1 MVEKYTED
9 QSSSTLNITLC
20 TIAFIICTL
29 LTVAPLSRIPD
40 PVIHLQTPAGAFLS
54 WFGSW
59 LPGDLRLTANYF
71 ASQVNT
77 NYIEFLL
84 LIALA
89 FAIYGLCALFILRQ
103 PPTFRDTRTMRLI
116 WLGTIISGLIYVFT
130 PAMLSH
136 DILVYASYSRI
147 ISVYHVNPYFVPL
160 SAFPHDPFNPL
171 NYWSHAIAAYGPI
184 WLAICALWGWVSGSQ
199 PLGYILAFRLFALA
213 AHLLNIWLVTMTLRA
228 MGQSSRTVTLG
239 TLLYAWNPLVLLES
253 SLGGHNDVFM
263 VTFMLAGILLAV
275 RADRRGQLTQ
285 PRGYLLPTVAFSLA
299 ALIKFTTLPL
309 IVLFIILLACRV
321 LRPATST
328 SMSSKDIFSRRWQP
342 ALSTGIFAGI
352 ISAIVAI
359 VFYGPFWI
367 GHSINAIARS
377 FTSPP
382 SALYAENSI
391 LRAVLDWQQVNRL
404 PPNTLGNTLISILAN
419 HKTWDDITI
428 LALAIVILSASIW
441 MWHAPTL
448 RNFVLSA
455 VAALGALLIV
465 TPWFYSWYV
474 TWLVGLIAVCFP
486 FKDSRIA
493 RALLAF
499 TLVFSASAFLTYL
512 FKDGYP
518 PFGTWTGLVFLT
530 TIAPPILAF
539 LPAFFTW
546 KPSSRFSHHVKGG
559 RIKEK
564 VRA

>member
-1 MVEKYTED
+1 LVEKYTD
-9 QSSSTLNITLC
+9 GQPSSTLNITLC
-20 TIAFIICTL
+20 TVAFIICTL

-40 PVIHLQTPAGAFLS
+40 PVMHLQTPAGAFLS

-59 LPGDLRLTANYF
+59 LPNDLSLTANHF

-77 NYIEFLL
+77 NYIEFLI

-103 PPTFRDTRTMRLI
+103 PPTSRHTRTMRLI

-147 ISVYHVNPYFVPL
+147 ISVYHANPYFVPL
-160 SAFPHDPFNPL
+160 SAFPHDPFNPF

-184 WLAICALWGWVSGSQ
+184 WLAICAFWGQVTGSQ

-213 AHLLNIWLVTMTLRA
+213 AHLLNIWLVTITLRA

-239 TLLYAWNPLVLLES
+239 ALLYAWNPLVLLES
-253 SLGGHNDVFM
+253 SLGGHNDIFM

-275 RADRRGQLTQ
+275 RADCRGQLTQ
-285 PRGYLLPTVAFSLA
+285 LRGYLLPTIAFSLA

-309 IVLFIILLACRV
+309 IVLFIILLACRA
-321 LRPATST
+321 LRPATSD
-328 SMSSKDIFSRRWQP
+328 SLSIKDTFSRRWQP
-342 ALSTGIFAGI
+342 ALSTGISVGI
-352 ISAIVAI
+352 ISTIVAI

-367 GHSINAIARS
+367 GHSINAIASS

-391 LRAVLDWQQVNRL
+391 LRAILDWQQVNSL

-419 HKTWDDITI
+419 HKTWNDISI
-428 LALAIVILSASIW
+428 LALAIVILSAAIW
-441 MWHAPTL
+441 MWRTPTL
-448 RNFVLSA
+448 HNFVLST
-455 VAALGALLIV
+455 VAGLGALLIV

-474 TWLVGLIAVCFP
+474 IWLVGLIAVCFP
-486 FKDSRIA
+486 FIDGRMA

-539 LPAFFTW
+539 LIAFFTW
-546 KPSSRFSHHVKGG
+546 KPSSRFSHQLTGD
-559 RIKEK
+559 RIEEK

>member
-1 MVEKYTED
+1 
-9 QSSSTLNITLC
+9 
-20 TIAFIICTL
+20 
-29 LTVAPLSRIPD
+29 
-40 PVIHLQTPAGAFLS
+40 
-54 WFGSW
+54 
-59 LPGDLRLTANYF
+59 
-71 ASQVNT
+71 
-77 NYIEFLL
+77 
-84 LIALA
+84 
-89 FAIYGLCALFILRQ
+89 
-103 PPTFRDTRTMRLI
+103 MRLI

-147 ISVYHVNPYFVPL
+147 ISVYHANPYFVPL

-184 WLAICALWGWVSGSQ
+184 WLAICAFWGLVSGSQ
-199 PLGYILAFRLFALA
+199 PSGYILAFRVFALA

-228 MGQSSRTVTLG
+228 MEQSSRTVTLG
-239 TLLYAWNPLVLLES
+239 TLLYAWNPLTLLES
-253 SLGGHNDVFM
+253 SFGGHNDVFM

-275 RADRRGQLTQ
+275 RADRGEQLTQ
-285 PRGYLLPTVAFSLA
+285 LRGYLLPVIAFTLA
-299 ALIKFTTLPL
+299 ALVKFTILPL
-309 IVLFIILLACRV
+309 IVLFILLLACRV
-321 LRPATST
+321 LRPATSD
-328 SMSSKDIFSRRWQP
+328 SLSIKDTFSRRWQP
-342 ALSTGIFAGI
+342 ALLTGISAGI

-367 GHSINAIARS
+367 GHGINAIVSS

-391 LRAVLDWQQVNRL
+391 LRAVLDWRQVNSL

-419 HKTWDDITI
+419 HNTWNDTSI
-428 LALAIVILSASIW
+428 LALAIVILAAAIW

-448 RNFVLSA
+448 RNFVLST

-486 FKDSRIA
+486 FKVSRLA

-499 TLVFSASAFLTYL
+499 TLAFSVSAFLTYL

-539 LPAFFTW
+539 LIAFFTW
-546 KPSSRFSHHVKGG
+546 KPSSRFSRQVTGD

-564 VRA
+564 VRT

>member
-1 MVEKYTED
+1 MVEKYTD
-9 QSSSTLNITLC
+9 DRPSSILNIAFC

-40 PVIHLQTPAGAFLS
+40 PVIHLQTPAGAALS

-59 LPGDLRLTANYF
+59 LPGDLSLTADRF

-77 NYIEFLL
+77 NYIEFLI

-103 PPTFRDTRTMRLI
+103 PSTSRHTRTMRLI
-116 WLGTIISGLIYVFT
+116 WLTTIISGLIYVFT

-136 DILVYASYSRI
+136 DILVYASYSRVI
-147 ISVYHVNPYFVPL
+147 GVYHANPYFVPL
-160 SAFPHDPFNPL
+160 SAFPLDPFNPL

-184 WLAICALWGWVSGSQ
+184 WLAICAFWGLVSGSQ

-213 AHLLNIWLVTMTLRA
+213 AHLLNIWLVTMILRA
-228 MGQSSRTVTLG
+228 LGQSPRTVTLG
-239 TLLYAWNPLVLLES
+239 ALLYAWNPLVLLES

-275 RADRRGQLTQ
+275 HADGREQLTQ
-285 PRGYLLPTVAFSLA
+285 LRGYLLPTIAFSLA

-309 IVLFIILLACRV
+309 IILFIILLACKV

-328 SMSSKDIFSRRWQP
+328 SMSIKDAFSRRWQP
-342 ALSTGIFAGI
+342 ALSAAISAGI
-352 ISAIVAI
+352 ISVIVAL
-359 VFYGPFWI
+359 VCYGPFWI
-367 GHSINAIARS
+367 GHSINAIVSS

-391 LRAVLDWQQVNRL
+391 LRAVLDWQQANSL
-404 PPNTLGNTLISILAN
+404 PPNTFGNTLLSILAN
-419 HKTWDDITI
+419 HKTWDDISI
-428 LALAIVILSASIW
+428 LALAIVILSAAIW
-441 MWHAPTL
+441 MWHIPTL
-448 RNFVLSA
+448 RNFVLST

-474 TWLVGLIAVCFP
+474 TWLVGLIAICLP
-486 FKDSRIA
+486 SKDSRMA

-499 TLVFSASAFLTYL
+499 TLAFSASAFLTYL

-530 TIAPPILAF
+530 TIVPPILAF
-539 LPAFFTW
+539 LIVFFTW
-546 KPSSRFSHHVKGG
+546 KQSSQFSRQVKDD